1 VKGLRWATGVP
12 REERSGALVV
22 SSFALAGLA
31 VVALLGVIA
40 LAVFRAEGRE
50 EAIGEAKRITRI
62 VGQGVVE
69 RHVDPGV
76 VAGDPRSLAA
86 LDRLVHHAVLT
97 QGVVRVKLW
106 DRSGRVVYSDAHE
119 LIGRRFPLDR
129 AESRV
134 INARSGAVA
143 DISDLEEPE
152 QATERRLHQRKLL
165 EVYVPLV
172 GPGGQKL
179 LFESYLPNS
188 LVTEGTDRL
197 VHAFA
202 PWLVAALLLLWI
214 AQVPLA
220 VSMSRRLRQR
230 QLEREV
236 LLASAIE
243 SSDLERRRIARD
255 LHDGAVQNLVAVAY
269 ALAAEDGA
277 QDGAA
282 AGSGTT
288 LTISRPAAVVRETIR
303 ELRTLLVDI
312 YPPNLHQAGLRAA
325 LEDLVAPLVTA
336 GMSVDLD
343 VAADLELP
351 QQAEALLFRV
361 AQEAVRNV
369 LSHSGAE
376 HVEIGVTTG
385 DGKARLSVRDDGQGF
400 VVGDVLARM
409 REGHV
414 GLRLVAGL
422 AHESGGSL
430 DVESAHGEGT
440 AVTVEVPL
448 R

>member
-1 VKGLRWATGVP
+1 VP
-12 REERSGALVV
+12 REDERSSALVV
-22 SSFALAGLA
+22 SSFALASLA
-31 VVALLGVIA
+31 VVVLLGVIA
-40 LAVFRAEGRE
+40 LVIFREEGRE

-69 RHVDPGV
+69 RHIDPGV
-76 VAGDPRSLAA
+76 MAGDPRSLNA
-86 LDRLVHHAVLT
+86 LDRLVHREVLS

-106 DRSGRVVYSDAHE
+106 DRSGRIVYSDARE
-119 LIGRRFPLDR
+119 LIGRHFPLDP
-129 AESRV
+129 AEAAV
-134 INARSGAVA
+134 IGSQSGAVA

-152 QATERRLHQRKLL
+152 QATERRLHQGKLL

-172 GPGGQKL
+172 GPGGEKL

-188 LVTEGTDRL
+188 LVTEGTKRL

-202 PWLVAALLLLWI
+202 PWLVAALVLLWI

-220 VSMSRRLRQR
+220 LSMSRRLRRR

-236 LLASAIE
+236 LLQSAIE

-277 QDGAA
+277 RDSAA
-282 AGSGTT
+282 AGSGSSM

-312 YPPNLHQAGLRAA
+312 YPPNLHQAGLRAV
-325 LEDLVAPLVTA
+325 LEDLVAPLVA
-336 GMSVDLD
+336 GGMTVDLD
-343 VAADLELP
+343 VEADLELP
-351 QQAEALLFRV
+351 QHVEALLFRV

-369 LSHSGAE
+369 LNHAGAE
-376 HVEIGVTTG
+376 HVDLGVMTG
-385 DGKARLSVRDDGQGF
+385 DGSARLTVRDDGRGF
-400 VVGDVLARM
+400 AVSDVLTRM
-409 REGHV
+409 RDGHV

-422 AHESGGSL
+422 ARESGGSL
-430 DVESAHGEGT
+430 DVESARGEGT
-440 AVTVEVPL
+440 TVTVEVPL